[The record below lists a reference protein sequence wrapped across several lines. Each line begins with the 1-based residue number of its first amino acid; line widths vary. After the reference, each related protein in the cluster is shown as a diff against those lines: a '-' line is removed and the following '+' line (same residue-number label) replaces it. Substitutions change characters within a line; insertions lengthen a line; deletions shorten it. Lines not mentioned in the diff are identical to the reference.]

1 NSAGIERFPQY
12 QFDMVR
18 LGIGHYGFSAVD
30 NSRLEE
36 ACTLK
41 TVILQIRK
49 VPASETVSYCRNGK
63 LAKDSVIGAIPIG
76 YADGLDRHL
85 GNRAYSVM
93 VNGKL
98 VPIVGNICMDVCMI
112 DLTGVDAKEGD
123 VVTIFGKGHSIMNMA
138 KQLGTI
144 SYEILTSVSPR
155 VRRVYYQE

>member
-1 NSAGIERFPQY
+1 
-12 QFDMVR
+12 
-18 LGIGHYGFSAVD
+18 
-30 NSRLEE
+30 
-36 ACTLK
+36 
-41 TVILQIRK
+41 
-49 VPASETVSYCRNGK
+49 
-63 LAKDSVIGAIPIG
+63 
-76 YADGLDRHL
+76 
-85 GNRAYSVM
+85 M